1 MIATIIVA
9 VFVFGYACIAL
20 EHGTK
25 INKAPV
31 ALLMC
36 AICWTLYTIGVSSGV
51 FTPEHG
57 ETVQG
62 RMLHHLSE
70 TCEIIVFLMGA
81 MTIVEIVDANGG
93 FNFVKKALETTS
105 KRKLMWSMAW
115 LTFILSAVLD
125 NLTTSIVMIMVL
137 RKLVA
142 GRNDRMLFAGLII
155 LAANAGG
162 AFSPIGDVT
171 TIMLWVRGMLST
183 TGVILQVFLPSV
195 VSLLVPCLLM
205 HFRMK
210 GELEVVKDV
219 AEAEE
224 DKEFSQTERNIVFCL
239 GVGG

>member
-1 MIATIIVA
+1 MITSIIIA
-9 VFVFGYACIAL
+9 VFVIGYACIAL

-36 AICWTLYTIGVSSGV
+36 AICWTLVTVGVNSGSILL
-51 FTPEHG
+51 PHG
-57 ETVQG
+57 EPITE

-93 FNFVKKALETTS
+93 FNFVRYRLQTAS
-105 KRKLMWSMAW
+105 KRKLMWRMAW

-142 GRNDRMLFAGLII
+142 NKEDRFLFAGLII

-171 TIMLWVRGMLST
+171 TI
-183 TGVILQVFLPSV
+183 
-195 VSLLVPCLLM
+195 
-205 HFRMK
+205 
-210 GELEVVKDV
+210 
-219 AEAEE
+219 
-224 DKEFSQTERNIVFCL
+224 
-239 GVGG
+239 